1 MNRQEARELLMQIVY
16 QMDLQ
21 EDKTLELVERSIEDK
36 SVTEKNEQYIIGGF
50 KQLVQHQD
58 EIDNL
63 IQDNAKNWRLER
75 IAKVDL
81 AILRLA
87 VCEILYMDEIPAPV
101 AINEAVEIA
110 KKYSQKDSP
119 KFINGVLGSI
129 GRKLL

>member
-21 EDKTLELVERSIEDK
+21 EDKTLELVQRSIEDK
-36 SVTEKNEQYIIGGF
+36 SVTDKNEQYIIGGF
-50 KQLVQHQD
+50 KQLVQHLD
-58 EIDNL
+58 EIDNM
-63 IQDNAKNWRLER
+63 IQENAKNWRLER

-87 VCEILYMDEIPAPV
+87 VCEILYMEEIPTPV

-129 GRKLL
+129 GRKLS